1 MMPIGYIRKL
11 AAEEIEDTLKFGGF
25 VDTFDRIS
33 EKAKDRNGKECYLLR
48 FNGGN
53 VLVYSDKNIVING
66 MKAKSVREAKRLLQ
80 MRIG

>member
-25 VDTFDRIS
+25 VDTYDHIS

-66 MKAKSVREAKRLLQ
+66 MKAKSIREAKRLLQ